1 MLHITDDMV
10 EAALTAADVEEALTD
25 AFRSFAA
32 GNGGMQERG
41 RTYGGGVRLST
52 MGAVLP
58 DQEIAGAKVYTTID
72 GAFTFA
78 IVLFSTASGALLAPL
93 DANAITGRRTA
104 ACSVLAARRLARAD
118 SATLAVFGVGVQ
130 GRAHA
135 AQFARAFP
143 IRDILLVSQ
152 RNDPAVA
159 EAVAAEAGVATRL
172 ATTAEALAAADIV
185 VTASRA
191 KTPLF
196 AGDAIRAGTFIA
208 AVGSSLPTSR
218 ELDDAA
224 LARAHRIAVE
234 WRTQSLREAGELVL
248 AAPGTVDADRIVELG
263 ELVAGTAP
271 GRTADDE
278 ITLYKSVGVGLEDV
292 AIAGLAYRRITAE

>member
-1 MLHITDDMV
+1 
-10 EAALTAADVEEALTD
+10 
-25 AFRSFAA
+25 
-32 GNGGMQERG
+32 MQERV

-58 DQEIAGAKVYTTID
+58 DQEIAGAKIYTTID

-78 IVLFSTASGALLAPL
+78 IVLFSTTTGALLATF
-93 DANAITGRRTA
+93 DANAITGLRTA
-104 ACSVLAARRLARAD
+104 ACSVLAARHLARAD
-118 SATLAVFGVGVQ
+118 SATLAIFGVGVQ

-135 AQFARAFP
+135 TQLAAAFP

-152 RNDPAVA
+152 RDDPAIAA
-159 EAVAAEAGVATRL
+159 EVAAETGVATRL

-185 VTASRA
+185 VTASRS

-196 AGDAIRAGTFIA
+196 AGDDIRPGTFIA

-224 LARAHRIAVE
+224 LVRAHRIAVE

-248 AAPGTVDADRIVELG
+248 AAPGSVDPAKIVELG
-263 ELVAGTAP
+263 ELIAGTAP
-271 GRTADDE
+271 GRTSADE

-292 AIAGLAYRRITAE
+292 AIAGLARRRIAAE

>member
-1 MLHITDDMV
+1 MLHITDAMV
-10 EAALTAADVEEALTD
+10 EAALTPADVQDALTE

-32 GNGGMQERG
+32 GNGGMQERV

-58 DQEIAGAKVYTTID
+58 DQEMAGAKVYTTIE

-78 IVLFSTASGALLAPL
+78 IVLFSTRTGALLATL
-93 DANAITGRRTA
+93 DANAITGLRTA
-104 ACSVLAARRLARAD
+104 ACSVLAARHLARRDA
-118 SATLAVFGVGVQ
+118 ATLAVFGLGVQ

-135 AQFARAFP
+135 AQLAAAFP

-152 RNDPAVA
+152 RNDPAIA
-159 EAVAAEAGVATRL
+159 AAVAAETGVATRL
-172 ATTAEALAAADIV
+172 ATTAEALATADIV
-185 VTASRA
+185 VTASRSR
-191 KTPLF
+191 TPLF
-196 AGDAIRAGTFIA
+196 AGTDIRPGTFIA

-224 LARAHRIAVE
+224 LVRAHCIAVE
-234 WRTQSLREAGELVL
+234 WRTQSLKEAGELVL
-248 AAPGTVDADRIVELG
+248 AAPGTLDPGKIVELG

-292 AIAGLAYRRITAE
+292 AIAGLAYRRLAST